1 MDKVY
6 FCSMLKDSIHRK
18 KRFIRS
24 LLGVAILMA
33 TLYSCASMGRPDG
46 GPFDETPPRFIGS
59 APAAGAVNNKKSKI
73 VLDFDEFIKLEKAN
87 EKVVVSP
94 PQLQQP
100 EIKPGGKRIT
110 VNLLDSLKPNTTY
123 TIDFSDAIVDN
134 NEGNPL
140 GNFAF
145 TFSTGASI
153 DTMEVSGTLLEA
165 SDLEPIKGMLVG
177 LHSNRK
183 YDIYPVQLHE
193 S

>member
-1 MDKVY
+1 MDKAY
-6 FCSMLKDSIHRK
+6 FCSMLKDNIYRK
-18 KRFIRS
+18 KRLIRS
-24 LLGVAILMA
+24 LLGVAALVA

-59 APAAGAVNNKKSKI
+59 TPAAGAVNTKKSKI
-73 VLDFDEFIKLEKAN
+73 VLDFDEFIKLEKAS

-165 SDLEPIKGMLVG
+165 SDLEPIKGCLLYTSPSPRDRG
-177 LHSNRK
+177 
-183 YDIYPVQLHE
+183 
-193 S
+193 

>member
-59 APAAGAVNNKKSKI
+59 VPAAGAVNNKKSKI

-94 PQLQQP
+94 P
-100 EIKPGGKRIT
+100 
-110 VNLLDSLKPNTTY
+110 SC
-123 TIDFSDAIVDN
+123 N
-134 NEGNPL
+134 NP
-140 GNFAF
+140 
-145 TFSTGASI
+145 
-153 DTMEVSGTLLEA
+153 
-165 SDLEPIKGMLVG
+165 K
-177 LHSNRK
+177 
-183 YDIYPVQLHE
+183 
-193 S
+193 

>member
-1 MDKVY
+1 
-6 FCSMLKDSIHRK
+6 
-18 KRFIRS
+18 
-24 LLGVAILMA
+24 
-33 TLYSCASMGRPDG
+33 MGRPDG

-59 APAAGAVNNKKSKI
+59 TPAAGAVNTKKSKI
-73 VLDFDEFIKLEKAN
+73 VLDFDEFIKLEKAS

-140 GNFAF
+140 HLFGYRRN
-145 TFSTGASI
+145 
-153 DTMEVSGTLLEA
+153 
-165 SDLEPIKGMLVG
+165 SDRHPI
-177 LHSNRK
+177 NRK
-183 YDIYPVQLHE
+183 YDICPVQSHE
-193 S
+193 SWSVHDYRYELHDQKEVW

>member
-1 MDKVY
+1 MDKAY
-6 FCSMLKDSIHRK
+6 FCSMLKDNIYRK
-18 KRFIRS
+18 KRLIRS
-24 LLGVAILMA
+24 LLGVAALVA

-59 APAAGAVNNKKSKI
+59 TPAAGAVNTKKSKI
-73 VLDFDEFIKLEKAN
+73 VLDFDEFIKLEKAS

-140 GNFAF
+140 GNFA
-145 TFSTGASI
+145 
-153 DTMEVSGTLLEA
+153 
-165 SDLEPIKGMLVG
+165 
-177 LHSNRK
+177 LHSLQGPLLIQWRYRAPCLKLLIWNPLK
-183 YDIYPVQLHE
+183 VCWWDYIPT
-193 S
+193 